1 MSSSVML
8 ARVANAVYWM
18 SRYIE
23 RAENTARFV
32 DVNLQLTLDQSGVVT
47 PQWMPLIN
55 ITGDDQAF
63 SVGYGQASRENVLA
77 FLTLDPDYPNS
88 IRSCIES
95 ARENARTVRESIT
108 TEMWQQINELYH
120 LLRNTSTAQL
130 THQFYREVKRSAML
144 FAAITDGS
152 MSRAIG
158 WDFVDLGRMIERAD
172 KTSRILDVKYFL
184 LLPSVED
191 VGTNVDAIQWRALL
205 HSTDALEMYRQ
216 KHGMIAPAKVA
227 DFLIFN
233 EYFPRSLAFC
243 LARSERSMSRLVSIN
258 AHEDADAA
266 RREIGWLRS
275 EMQYRTVKEV
285 IDRGLHEYL
294 DDFQGRLNQVDAA
307 INTAFFQPRLPKSTL
322 VSR

>member
-1 MSSSVML
+1 MSTTVML

-32 DVNLQLTLDQSGVVT
+32 DVNLQLTLDRSGVAT

-55 ITGDDQAF
+55 ITGDEQAF
-63 SVGYGQASRENVLA
+63 NVGYGSATRDNVLA

-95 ARENARTVRESIT
+95 ARESARTVRETIT

-120 LLRNTSTAQL
+120 LLRNTRPAQL
-130 THQFYREVKRSAML
+130 NHQFYREVKRSAML
-144 FAAITDGS
+144 FNAITDNA

-158 WDFVDLGRMIERAD
+158 WDFVHLGRMIERAD

-184 LLPSVED
+184 LLPSLDD
-191 VGTNVDAIQWRALL
+191 VGTSVDAIQWRALL

-216 KHGMIAPAKVA
+216 KHGTINPANVA

-243 LARSERSMSRLVSIN
+243 LARGERSITRLVASN
-258 AHEDADAA
+258 AHEDADLA

-294 DDFQGRLNQVDAA
+294 DEFQGRLNQVDTA
-307 INTAFFQPRLPKSTL
+307 INRAFFQPRLPKSSQA
-322 VSR
+322 SR